1 MRNRA
6 YRRHKSN
13 SKMWRRLKEDRNQHY
28 EDLTCPCWTDKKA
41 MAVFKEQPKRCGKM
55 CCANP
60 RKGGAF
66 ASSRRERLTMQERRA
81 EDGFLDRLLD
91 L

>member
-6 YRRHKSN
+6 YRRHKAN

-28 EDLTCPCWTDKKA
+28 EDLNCPCWHSKKA
-41 MAVFKEQPKRCGKM
+41 MSFFKEQPKHCGKP

-60 RKGGAF
+60 RKV
-66 ASSRRERLTMQERRA
+66 SDSKTECLTMQERRA
-81 EDGFLDRLLD
+81 ADAALAGLLEN
-91 L
+91 